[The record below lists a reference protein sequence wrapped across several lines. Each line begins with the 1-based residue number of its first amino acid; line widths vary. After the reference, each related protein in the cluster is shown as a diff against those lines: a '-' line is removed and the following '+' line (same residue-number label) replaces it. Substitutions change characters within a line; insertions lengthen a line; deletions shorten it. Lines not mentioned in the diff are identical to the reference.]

1 MENITESVKSIPK
14 GSVGFFKQVF
24 NFDDEN
30 KCEMLNM
37 IQYTIIAIIPV
48 MIILKAI
55 KHIVPEEDDSKGSLE
70 ILAESV
76 GQIVLIILAIWFTN
90 KIIHY
95 IPTYS
100 ECSYAKLNSTNFII
114 PLLIILTTMQTKFG
128 MKLNILFDR
137 VTDFCTGKVNDG
149 KKEGKSNK
157 ASSHPASKQGQAV
170 HQPSQ
175 SDYRDLSQILP
186 SNPQMSTMPSYQQP
200 SVSQIAMQEHGMHQS
215 SPDFN
220 SMYQGPNTPLANAQ
234 SPGGGMM
241 EPMAANEGFSAFGGS
256 AW

>member
-1 MENITESVKSIPK
+1 
-14 GSVGFFKQVF
+14 
-24 NFDDEN
+24 
-30 KCEMLNM
+30 MLNM

-55 KHIVPEEDDSKGSLE
+55 KHIVPEEDESKGSLE

-137 VTDFCTGKVNDG
+137 VTDFCTGKANDD

-157 ASSHPASKQGQAV
+157 ASSQPGSKQS

-175 SDYRDLSQILP
+175 ADYRDLSQILP

-241 EPMAANEGFSAFGGS
+241 EPVAANEGSSAFGGS